1 MPPISLLIADDH
13 SVVREALR
21 ALLSSKPDI
30 QVVGEAATG
39 TAAVE
44 LFDQLR
50 PDVALLDLR
59 MPMLDGVEATRMIRR
74 SHPGARVLIL
84 STYEG
89 IEDIFQAMQS
99 GAMGYVPKAASSDEL
114 VTALRTVM
122 NGKQWIPDRLRAG
135 LAERVATVPL
145 SERELW
151 VLKYVASGES
161 NKEIASL
168 MGITEHTA
176 KWHLKSILKKLG
188 ARDRTE
194 AVRIALERGVI
205 HLPGY

>member
-1 MPPISLLIADDH
+1 MTAISLLIADDH

-30 QVVGEAATG
+30 KVVGEAATG

-59 MPMLDGVEATRMIRR
+59 MPMLDGVEATRTIRR
-74 SHPGARVLIL
+74 SHPEARILIL

-114 VTALRTVM
+114 VVALRTVM
-122 NGKQWIPDRLRAG
+122 NGKQWIPERLRAG

-145 SERELW
+145 SDRELW

-161 NKEIASL
+161 NKEIANFL
-168 MGITEHTA
+168 GITEHTA

-194 AVRIALERGVI
+194 AVRIALERGII